1 MSKNHV
7 QNEQIQSFDDEMSAA
22 AAELQKYKVNTHTH
36 TNKLHE
42 QLIINHLYRTFAL
55 LMMSIQDLMESAD
68 TERSRLLLEK
78 AEADDEKRKAE
89 AELKTF
95 MDNEEKLTDKF
106 KIDFQEV
113 QVHES

>member
-1 MSKNHV
+1 
-7 QNEQIQSFDDEMSAA
+7 
-22 AAELQKYKVNTHTH
+22 
-36 TNKLHE
+36 
-42 QLIINHLYRTFAL
+42 
-55 LMMSIQDLMESAD
+55 MESAD